1 MISFQENHAPQ
12 EFGPQIPTEDEI
24 ISMIKDCGL
33 YSSEAKDTFNI
44 WYLNKEKECYES
56 ENEYSQLKFNMDV
69 ASFCL
74 KSGLIDEAYRYSN
87 QAWNFVTNVKFR
99 GNEVTDE
106 FLDMYRN
113 LLELSDNID
122 KKNF

>member
-1 MISFQENHAPQ
+1 MISFQENHVPQ

-24 ISMIKDCGL
+24 ISMIKDHGPF
-33 YSSEAKDTFNI
+33 SSEATDTLYI
-44 WYLNKEKECYES
+44 WIINKEIERDKS

-69 ASFCL
+69 SNFCL
-74 KSGLIDEAYRYSN
+74 KAGLIDEAMRYCN
-87 QAWNFVTNVKFR
+87 QAWDFVTNVKLR
-99 GNEVTDE
+99 GNKITDD

-122 KKNF
+122 KKYF